1 MREIELDGIHD
12 DGEHVILVDSDGERY
27 TLRIDKALRA
37 AVRTDRPALG
47 MIQAADAA
55 PLRPREI
62 QTMLR
67 SGRSAEDISEAS
79 DIPLDRVRRY
89 EGPVLAERE
98 WTAQRART
106 FPVGRGGPSLD
117 DVVAERLAAREA
129 TAETAWDAWR
139 RADGTW
145 TLELTFSAAG
155 RTRQAHWVA
164 EMDNRSVAP
173 MDDEARW
180 ISDEDAPPEPT
191 RGRARLQ
198 AVKSSVYDLEA
209 DGSFDEKTS
218 GPRHGRA
225 PWAAQRPV
233 GDGPAPPLDDS
244 ELDALN
250 ARRGLRSVPQPVD
263 DSTSVWSSLDEDLA
277 DDARPDDLSA
287 SAGGTVDPSGEHIDA
302 TGTDE
307 SARESET
314 GIRAQHSAGWNRTT
328 AGTGEVADT
337 AESGETDTT
346 AETGTTGG
354 TGTTGDDD
362 FGNVADSDRDALL
375 EHATGDGD
383 LSDDPADADTTDGA
397 ADDAAPSDG
406 LGSTEGPDEK
416 TPDEPGS
423 TSRPGPAGSTAGGT
437 VLDDRHFQDT
447 VDLTPLPG
455 FSATSAPSPAEP
467 AAPAKVSKAAK
478 SKSKRA
484 SMPSWDEIVFG
495 SKHD

>member
-47 MIQAADAA
+47 MIQAADTA

-67 SGRSAEDISEAS
+67 SGRSAEDISEAA
-79 DIPLDRVRRY
+79 DIPVDHVRRY

-129 TAETAWDAWR
+129 TEETAWDAWR

-164 EMDNRSVAP
+164 ELDNRSVAP
-173 MDDEARW
+173 VDDEARW

-209 DGSFDEKTS
+209 DGSFDEKAS
-218 GPRHGRA
+218 GPRRGRA
-225 PWAAQRPV
+225 PRAAQRSTTDDAP
-233 GDGPAPPLDDS
+233 PPLDDG

-263 DSTSVWSSLDEDLA
+263 DSASVWTSLDEDVL
-277 DDARPDDLSA
+277 DDARTDD
-287 SAGGTVDPSGEHIDA
+287 AG
-302 TGTDE
+302 
-307 SARESET
+307 
-314 GIRAQHSAGWNRTT
+314 RA
-328 AGTGEVADT
+328 E
-337 AESGETDTT
+337 E
-346 AETGTTGG
+346 TGG
-354 TGTTGDDD
+354 TGDIDESGRTDAADDSAEPTGTESAGAEPTGTANAA
-362 FGNVADSDRDALL
+362 FEEVADSDRDALL
-375 EHATGDGD
+375 EHTTSEADLTDDAADADVTDRASDAAADGFRDADGLEAQDDADGTEDADFDATGDHA
-383 LSDDPADADTTDGA
+383 SD
-397 ADDAAPSDG
+397 APT
-406 LGSTEGPDEK
+406 GS
-416 TPDEPGS
+416 S
-423 TSRPGPAGSTAGGT
+423 AGSSTGGT
-437 VLDDRHFQDT
+437 VLDSRHFQDT

-455 FSATSAPSPAEP
+455 FSAT
-467 AAPAKVSKAAK
+467 
-478 SKSKRA
+478 
-484 SMPSWDEIVFG
+484 
-495 SKHD
+495 

>member
-67 SGRSAEDISEAS
+67 SGRSAEDISEAA
-79 DIPLDRVRRY
+79 DIPVDHVRRY

-129 TAETAWDAWR
+129 TEETAWDAWR

-164 EMDNRSVAP
+164 ELDNRSVAP
-173 MDDEARW
+173 VDDEARW

-218 GPRHGRA
+218 GPRRGRA
-225 PWAAQRPV
+225 PRAAQRST
-233 GDGPAPPLDDS
+233 DDAPPAFDDS

-263 DSTSVWSSLDEDLA
+263 DSASVWTSLDEDVL
-277 DDARPDDLSA
+277 DDARADDTPVSPVGHED
-287 SAGGTVDPSGEHIDA
+287 SPEDV
-302 TGTDE
+302 
-307 SARESET
+307 AR
-314 GIRAQHSAGWNRTT
+314 AD
-328 AGTGEVADT
+328 GTGETADVD
-337 AESGETDTT
+337 ESGPIDAAEDSADLAGTRPAGAEPART
-346 AETGTTGG
+346 ADAAFVE
-354 TGTTGDDD
+354 
-362 FGNVADSDRDALL
+362 VAESDRDALL
-375 EHATGDGD
+375 EHTTSEAD
-383 LSDDPADADTTDGA
+383 LSDDATDADVTDRASGPAADGFGDADGFEDDADATDDQGS
-397 ADDAAPSDG
+397 DAQT
-406 LGSTEGPDEK
+406 GSG
-416 TPDEPGS
+416 
-423 TSRPGPAGSTAGGT
+423 AGSRTGGT
-437 VLDDRHFQDT
+437 VLDERHFQDT

-455 FSATSAPSPAEP
+455 FSATSAPSPSDPAESSEEP
-467 AAPAKVSKAAK
+467 KPAKPAKGSKA
-478 SKSKRA
+478 KSKRA